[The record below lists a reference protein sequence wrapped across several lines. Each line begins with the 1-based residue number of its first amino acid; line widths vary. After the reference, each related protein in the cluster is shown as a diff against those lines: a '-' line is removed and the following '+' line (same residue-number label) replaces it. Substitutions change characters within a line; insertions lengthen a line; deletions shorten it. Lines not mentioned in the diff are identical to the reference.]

1 MTRVDAR
8 AVAGPVCAGR
18 GRPLWDVA
26 DLPGWGPVFSVSR
39 GGVPWAERQ
48 VPRTGVGPGS
58 PVCVPFRGPVH
69 PWDSASHLCRALMR
83 GGLEGGPGR
92 RSARLRATH
101 DTPTSV
107 PTEVALGRPR
117 GEVRGAS
124 VMETLPQW
132 PASICF

>member
-1 MTRVDAR
+1 MSMRGPSRGRRALGGAGPCGTWLTCQVGDRSSVCPAGVSPGLSARCRAR
-8 AVAGPVCAGR
+8 A
-18 GRPLWDVA
+18 
-26 DLPGWGPVFSVSR
+26 
-39 GGVPWAERQ
+39 WAPAPQ
-48 VPRTGVGPGS
+48 SASHSAV
-58 PVCVPFRGPVH
+58 PVH

>member
-8 AVAGPVCAGR
+8 AVAGPACAGR
-18 GRPLWDVA
+18 GRPLRDVA
-26 DLPGWGPVFSVSR
+26 DLPGWGPVF
-39 GGVPWAERQ
+39 GGLSTRCRARAWAPAPQ
-48 VPRTGVGPGS
+48 SASHSAV
-58 PVCVPFRGPVH
+58 PVH